1 VVTSLSILGAG
12 SLTTV
17 GGGDQTVIIDGTNS
31 SSPLM
36 QITTA
41 GSSSH
46 LRVAGFT
53 IQLLT
58 GASKNAGTFYVDG
71 LSSNFRMDHMHILT
85 SINTNVAQF
94 GGCLYGV
101 IDHSIFDN
109 GAGSTSNSL
118 RIYNQ
123 GSCYSDSLQI
133 GDQAWAHSTGL
144 GGPNFIFV
152 ENNVFNNGIGDDCTD
167 GGSFVW
173 RFNTMNMTYPA
184 PALQTHP
191 TGGAGRIRGCRA
203 WEIYEN
209 QFDAQSGS
217 IASPVFWLSSG
228 TGVMWGNTIPSS
240 TGTGYAAMLQFQEM
254 RTTGPPGG
262 TYTQSATPNG
272 WGYCGTTF
280 NGTGSAWDQNL
291 STLTGRHCMD
301 QPGMGV
307 GDLLTGGFTADGSGS
322 NNVCD
327 ITQNPSGCS
336 SYTGQWVN
344 EAVEPI
350 YEWSDNYSP
359 VPSQTPYFLWINT
372 AFTNTFVANSDYYLW
387 CDPTSQSGCTSFT
400 GATGTGSGARSARP
414 STCTTGVAYWSTDQG
429 SWNTSGSGGQ
439 GVLDK
444 CTATNTWTNAAYTPY
459 TYPHPLDTSGT
470 PTASAPTF
478 SPAAGTYSSTQTVTI
493 SEVTGGASIYYTV
506 DGSTPTTSSTL
517 YTAPLTVATTTT
529 VKAIAAAAGY
539 TNSAVGSATYTITP
553 VLTCSAFIIGAG
565 GSVTVGNGATIQIGG
580 CH

>member
-1 VVTSLSILGAG
+1 
-12 SLTTV
+12 
-17 GGGDQTVIIDGTNS
+17 
-31 SSPLM
+31 
-36 QITTA
+36 
-41 GSSSH
+41 
-46 LRVAGFT
+46 
-53 IQLLT
+53 
-58 GASKNAGTFYVDG
+58 
-71 LSSNFRMDHMHILT
+71 
-85 SINTNVAQF
+85 
-94 GGCLYGV
+94 
-101 IDHSIFDN
+101 
-109 GAGSTSNSL
+109 
-118 RIYNQ
+118 
-123 GSCYSDSLQI
+123 
-133 GDQAWAHSTGL
+133 
-144 GGPNFIFV
+144 
-152 ENNVFNNGIGDDCTD
+152 
-167 GGSFVW
+167 
-173 RFNTMNMTYPA
+173 
-184 PALQTHP
+184 
-191 TGGAGRIRGCRA
+191 
-203 WEIYEN
+203 
-209 QFDAQSGS
+209 
-217 IASPVFWLSSG
+217 
-228 TGVMWGNTIPSS
+228 
-240 TGTGYAAMLQFQEM
+240 
-254 RTTGPPGG
+254 
-262 TYTQSATPNG
+262 
-272 WGYCGTTF
+272 
-280 NGTGSAWDQNL
+280 
-291 STLTGRHCMD
+291 
-301 QPGMGV
+301 MGQ
-307 GDLLTGGFTADGSGS
+307 GDLLTGGFTSDGSGS

-359 VPSQTPYFLWINT
+359 VPSQTSYFLWINT

-414 STCTTGVAYWSTDQG
+414 TTCTTGVAYWSTDQG

-478 SPAAGTYSSTQTVTI
+478 SPAAGTYSSTQTVTL
-493 SEVTGGASIYYTV
+493 SDATGGASIYYTV
-506 DGSTPTTSSTL
+506 DGSTPTTGSTLYTAPLTVAATTTVKAIAAAAGYMNSTVASAAYTITIPTAATPTFSPAAGTYSSTQTVTISDATGGASIYYTMDGSTPTTSSTL